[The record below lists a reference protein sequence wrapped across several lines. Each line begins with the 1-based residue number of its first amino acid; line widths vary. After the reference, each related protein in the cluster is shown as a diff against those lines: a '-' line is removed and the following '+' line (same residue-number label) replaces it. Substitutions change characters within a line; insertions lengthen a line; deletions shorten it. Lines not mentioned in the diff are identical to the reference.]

1 MVRLQALGAVVR
13 HDCHALDARVRSAG
27 LAADPLASA
36 DKCLGLQTHS
46 PPPDP
51 SLLKGKIKNLLL
63 LLLLRII
70 LITIKITTTTTTTTT
85 IINLKKQLLLLKK
98 NHIFDLKGEIKN
110 YKNLGHACL
119 ILLLIL

>member
-1 MVRLQALGAVVR
+1 VFG
-13 HDCHALDARVRSAG
+13 S
-27 LAADPLASA
+27 ADPLA
-36 DKCLGLQTHS
+36 
-46 PPPDP
+46 PPDP

-63 LLLLRII
+63 LLLRII
-70 LITIKITTTTTTTTT
+70 LITIKTTTTT
-85 IINLKKQLLLLKK
+85 IIIDLKKKLLLLKK

>member
-1 MVRLQALGAVVR
+1 VFG
-13 HDCHALDARVRSAG
+13 S
-27 LAADPLASA
+27 ADPLA
-36 DKCLGLQTHS
+36 
-46 PPPDP
+46 PPDP

-63 LLLLRII
+63 LLLRII
-70 LITIKITTTTTTTTT
+70 LITIKTTTTTTTTTTT
-85 IINLKKQLLLLKK
+85 IIDLKKKLLLLKK

>member
-1 MVRLQALGAVVR
+1 MFG
-13 HDCHALDARVRSAG
+13 S
-27 LAADPLASA
+27 ADPLA
-36 DKCLGLQTHS
+36 
-46 PPPDP
+46 PPDP

-63 LLLLRII
+63 LLLRII
-70 LITIKITTTTTTTTT
+70 LITIKTTTTT
-85 IINLKKQLLLLKK
+85 IIIDLKKKLLLLKK

>member
-1 MVRLQALGAVVR
+1 VFG
-13 HDCHALDARVRSAG
+13 S
-27 LAADPLASA
+27 ADPLA
-36 DKCLGLQTHS
+36 
-46 PPPDP
+46 PPDP

-63 LLLLRII
+63 LLLRII
-70 LITIKITTTTTTTTT
+70 LITIKTTTTTTTTT
-85 IINLKKQLLLLKK
+85 IDLKKKLLLLKK

>member
-1 MVRLQALGAVVR
+1 VFG
-13 HDCHALDARVRSAG
+13 S
-27 LAADPLASA
+27 ADPLA
-36 DKCLGLQTHS
+36 
-46 PPPDP
+46 PPDP

-63 LLLLRII
+63 LLLRII
-70 LITIKITTTTTTTTT
+70 LITIKTTTTTTTTT
-85 IINLKKQLLLLKK
+85 IIDLKKKLLLLKK

>member
-1 MVRLQALGAVVR
+1 MFG
-13 HDCHALDARVRSAG
+13 S
-27 LAADPLASA
+27 ADPLA
-36 DKCLGLQTHS
+36 
-46 PPPDP
+46 PPDP

-63 LLLLRII
+63 LLLRII
-70 LITIKITTTTTTTTT
+70 LITIKTTTTTTTTT
-85 IINLKKQLLLLKK
+85 IIDLKKKLLLLKK

>member
-13 HDCHALDARVRSAG
+13 HDCHALGARVRSAH
-27 LAADPLASA
+27 LVADPLVSA

-63 LLLLRII
+63 LLLLKII
-70 LITIKITTTTTTTTT
+70 LITIKITTTTT
-85 IINLKKQLLLLKK
+85 II
-98 NHIFDLKGEIKN
+98 IDLKNI
-110 YKNLGHACL
+110 YYY
-119 ILLLIL
+119 

>member
-1 MVRLQALGAVVR
+1 VFG
-13 HDCHALDARVRSAG
+13 S
-27 LAADPLASA
+27 ADPLA
-36 DKCLGLQTHS
+36 
-46 PPPDP
+46 PPDP

-63 LLLLRII
+63 LLLRII
-70 LITIKITTTTTTTTT
+70 LITIKTTTTTTTT
-85 IINLKKQLLLLKK
+85 IIDLKKKLLLLKK

>member
-1 MVRLQALGAVVR
+1 VFG
-13 HDCHALDARVRSAG
+13 S
-27 LAADPLASA
+27 ADPLA
-36 DKCLGLQTHS
+36 
-46 PPPDP
+46 PPDP

-63 LLLLRII
+63 LLLRII
-70 LITIKITTTTTTTTT
+70 LITIKTTTTTTTT
-85 IINLKKQLLLLKK
+85 IIDLKNKLLLLKK

>member
-1 MVRLQALGAVVR
+1 VFG
-13 HDCHALDARVRSAG
+13 S
-27 LAADPLASA
+27 ADPLA
-36 DKCLGLQTHS
+36 
-46 PPPDP
+46 PPDP

-63 LLLLRII
+63 LLLRII
-70 LITIKITTTTTTTTT
+70 LITIKTTTTTTT
-85 IINLKKQLLLLKK
+85 IIDLKKKLLLLKK